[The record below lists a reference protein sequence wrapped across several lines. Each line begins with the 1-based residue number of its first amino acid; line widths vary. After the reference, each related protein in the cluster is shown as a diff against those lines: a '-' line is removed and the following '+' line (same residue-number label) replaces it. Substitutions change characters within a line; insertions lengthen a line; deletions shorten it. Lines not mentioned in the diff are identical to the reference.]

1 MPAKVNASPNVL
13 LMRQAR
19 APVSLQLQ
27 TKEKPDSFDIEDGA
41 TVTRLWDLHPSL
53 HCSIIGTCLTA
64 AELRQILKRAGL
76 SGIEG
81 TCDHD
86 LHSIA
91 VGLCIKPQA
100 GSKFLNKALNRKHR
114 AIIKNFAGAATP
126 GELKGLWQE
135 FLEKGDIPGAYWAV
149 LTHPLTDKAVA
160 QKAFGDVHMLS
171 HLVGASNRAGIRRLR
186 QLEEDN
192 NLLLERSERQAKRF
206 RESIAARDRKI
217 SALMAALAHAQ
228 AAQAAKDAANPWIA
242 GEPPDLVAELEGKLQ
257 KQAAHAAQLEGR
269 LKESREAGALA
280 QAEHTQLFEQIAG
293 LKAEI
298 VALEALL
305 SSEASGSAAFKIDL
319 RDKTLLYVGG
329 RPHQLPQLKKLA
341 EGAGAC
347 FLHHDGG
354 IEESNNSL
362 AALVARA
369 DAVLFPADCV
379 SHGAVATVKR
389 ICGQLG
395 KDYFPMRSSGLSSFA
410 KAVHRLSFGRAPPM
424 IFD

>member
-1 MPAKVNASPNVL
+1 MPAKANASPNVL
-13 LMRQAR
+13 LMRQAP
-19 APVSLQLQ
+19 APVSLRLQ
-27 TKEKPDSFDIEDGA
+27 PQERPGSFDFEEGA
-41 TVTRLWDLHPSL
+41 AVTRLWDLHPSL
-53 HCSIIGTCLTA
+53 HCSIIGTCLTT
-64 AELRQILKRAGL
+64 AELKQILKRAGL

-81 TCDHD
+81 SCDHD

-114 AIIKNFAGAATP
+114 ATIKRFAAAATP
-126 GELKGLWQE
+126 DELKDLWQE
-135 FLEKGDIPGAYWAV
+135 FLEKGDIPGAYWAI
-149 LTHPLTDKAVA
+149 LTHPSADKAVA
-160 QKAFGDVHMLS
+160 EKAFGDVHMLS
-171 HLVGASNRAGIRRLR
+171 HLVGASNRADIRRLR

-192 NLLLERSERQAKRF
+192 NLLLERNGRQAKRF
-206 RESIAARDRKI
+206 REAIAGRDRKI
-217 SALMAALAHAQ
+217 AGLMADLSDAQ
-228 AAQAAKDAANPWIA
+228 ANRAATDAANTWNT
-242 GEPPDLVAELEGKLQ
+242 GESGLAAELEGKLQ

-269 LKESREAGALA
+269 LKESREEAALA
-280 QAEHTQLFEQIAG
+280 QAEHTHLLAQIAG

-298 VALEALL
+298 TALEALI
-305 SSEASGSAAFKIDL
+305 STDTPGSEASKIDL
-319 RDKTLLYVGG
+319 REKTLLYVGG
-329 RPHQLPQLKKLA
+329 RPHQLPQFKKLA
-341 EGAGAC
+341 EDAGAC

-395 KDYFPMRSSGLSSFA
+395 KDYLPMRSSGLSSFA
-410 KAVHRLSFGRAPPM
+410 KAVHRLSFGCAPP
-424 IFD
+424 